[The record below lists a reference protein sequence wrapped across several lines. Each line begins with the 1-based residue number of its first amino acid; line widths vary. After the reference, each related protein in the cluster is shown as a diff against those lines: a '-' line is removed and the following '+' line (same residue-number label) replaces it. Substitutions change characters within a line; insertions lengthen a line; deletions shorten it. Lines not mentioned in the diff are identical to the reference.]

1 MINISGTTKII
12 GFFGETYKTSK
23 MYGMYNAAFAT
34 LGLDYVYVPFIVDD
48 LEKAVQGIRH
58 LGIKAVGVTIPYK
71 IAIMPYLD
79 ALDNDA
85 RRIGAVNAVINTNGK
100 LLGVNTDGRGALKAL
115 QEVASVAEKKVVVLG
130 AGGSARAIAFAAAD
144 AKASLVIVNRTESA
158 AAGLAKAIGC
168 AYETLE
174 RIERA
179 IKGAD
184 IVINATSVG
193 MVPHVDASLVSKQ
206 LLAPTMV
213 VMDFVSNPKETKLL
227 RQAREQGC
235 EIVHGDRM
243 LFWQGVLK
251 FQAYTSVEPPT
262 EVMERALN
270 NSFL

>member
-1 MINISGTTKII
+1 
-12 GFFGETYKTSK
+12 
-23 MYGMYNAAFAT
+23 MYGMYNAAFAA

-58 LGIKAVGVTIPYK
+58 LGIQAVGVTIPYK

-79 ALDNDA
+79 ALDDDA

-115 QEVASVAEKKVVVLG
+115 QEVTSVAGKKVVVLG

-144 AKASLVIVNRTESA
+144 AKARLVIVNRTEHA
-158 AAGLAKAIGC
+158 AAGLAKAVGC

-174 RIERA
+174 RVEQA
-179 IKGAD
+179 VKDAD

-193 MVPHVDASLVSKQ
+193 MVPRMDASLVSKQ
-206 LLAPTMV
+206 LLAPGMV

-227 RQAREQGC
+227 REAREQGC
-235 EIVHGDRM
+235 KVVHGDRM

-251 FQAYTSVEPPT
+251 FQAYTGVEPPL